1 MTPPPNAAFS
11 HIQIVSKASP
21 TSVADQNPFQPP
33 FRKPSLSQEA
43 DAAMADSTNVS
54 LLRSADSLA
63 NNALGTTF
71 AARARAAELQ
81 AARARKQLKD
91 KDNTREETSTTNH
104 EVMTFTRSR
113 SKGSKVWKPLNLN
126 ELPEVP
132 SDDQPELSR
141 SQSSTSIASSIHAKQ
156 HLNLRLNHSSHPF
169 PMLAKITA
177 IDQKAELSPA
187 SKKLAQSVAGYD
199 ASQWDPELVSGD
211 NSIVTV
217 SNANVSPQNR
227 IRSSSILELFPI
239 PVLTS
244 ESEDVKREGEYLQY
258 KQKALIAELTH
269 HLGVD
274 IKSTHGSI
282 DGDESPSAV
291 STDMEVL
298 PRFHCTRLPPTA
310 TVHHKMDTD
319 EDPFADSP
327 PSLPLSP
334 DSPPSQKPYSAELN
348 HSMPITNYSRFHY
361 PAVKG
366 TMKQSGSDTY
376 LTDRQHEHLETSTKQ
391 LPMLHMDTNFPPN
404 TYRKLSADQKKG
416 MLLEQLHA
424 IADSTISSGTVPAYR
439 RTVLHDPFAHNAM
452 RTERVETP
460 LAASVKTKSDLIIA
474 SDPLPWKERLVDVVP
489 TPSLSEADY
498 VRLETQQKMADDKS
512 SFPLPYHA
520 EISSDGGA
528 TSNHDNVELWWRTDN
543 RFKTLYPFVSQGQI
557 GQARANDAGYT
568 NTAGHPLLQ
577 ASYLDDSST
586 IKRQQNGATDLAEG
600 LLLPVLANLRTYLSS
615 GGHFDK
621 HGRVP
626 EWCIDQGARG
636 NESFFGE
643 DWGAP
648 PPRVGRDPRYQ
659 PIHHEGKFT
668 VFDNFGRKRSNDG
681 FPRRKMW

>member
-1 MTPPPNAAFS
+1 MRPPNAAFS

-21 TSVADQNPFQPP
+21 MSVADQNPFQPT

-43 DAAMADSTNVS
+43 DAAMADSTNIS
-54 LLRSADSLA
+54 LLKSADSLA

-91 KDNTREETSTTNH
+91 KDTTREETSTTVH

-113 SKGSKVWKPLNLN
+113 SKGSKAWKPLNLN
-126 ELPEVP
+126 ELPEVS
-132 SDDQPELSR
+132 SDGQPELSR
-141 SQSSTSIASSIHAKQ
+141 PQSSTSIASSVQAKQ
-156 HLNLRLNHSSHPF
+156 HLNLRFNHSSHPS
-169 PMLAKITA
+169 PMLARITA

-199 ASQWDPELVSGD
+199 ASQWDPELVTGD
-211 NSIVTV
+211 NSVITV
-217 SNANVSPQNR
+217 SNTNVSPQNR
-227 IRSSSILELFPI
+227 NRSSSILELLPI

-244 ESEDVKREGEYLQY
+244 ESEDVQRESEYLQH

-282 DGDESPSAV
+282 DGNESSSAGSADV
-291 STDMEVL
+291 EAL
-298 PRFHCTRLPPTA
+298 PRFHCTRVAPTVTA
-310 TVHHKMDTD
+310 HHKIDTD

-327 PSLPLSP
+327 PLLPMSP
-334 DSPPSQKPYSAELN
+334 NSPSSQDCFSAELN
-348 HSMPITNYSRFHY
+348 PSMPTTTCSRFHY

-366 TMKQSGSDTY
+366 TMKQNGP
-376 LTDRQHEHLETSTKQ
+376 DRHMTGRQYEHLDTSTKQ
-391 LPMLHMDTNFPPN
+391 LPMVHMDTSFPSN

-424 IADSTISSGTVPAYR
+424 IADSTISSGSVPAYR
-439 RTVLHDPFAHNAM
+439 RTVLHDPFAHIATT
-452 RTERVETP
+452 TEKVETP
-460 LAASVKTKSDLIIA
+460 LAASVKTKADLIIA

-498 VRLETQQKMADDKS
+498 VRLETQQKIVDDKS
-512 SFPLPYHA
+512 SLPLPYHA
-520 EISSDGGA
+520 GFSKDGGA
-528 TSNHDNVELWWRTDN
+528 TSTHGNVELWWRTDN
-543 RFKTLYPFVSQGQI
+543 RFKTLYPFVSQGQP
-557 GQARANDAGYT
+557 GQTRANDATYT
-568 NTAGHPLLQ
+568 NTSGYPLLEGGGF
-577 ASYLDDSST
+577 DDSLT
-586 IKRQQNGATDLAEG
+586 IKQQHDGATELAEG

-636 NESFFGE
+636 NESYFGE

-659 PIHHEGKFT
+659 PVHHEGKFA

-681 FPRRKMW
+681 FPRRNMW

>member
-1 MTPPPNAAFS
+1 M
-11 HIQIVSKASP
+11 
-21 TSVADQNPFQPP
+21 SVADQNPFQPT

-54 LLRSADSLA
+54 LLKSANSLA

-91 KDNTREETSTTNH
+91 KDTTREETSTTNH

-132 SDDQPELSR
+132 GEGQPELSR
-141 SQSSTSIASSIHAKQ
+141 SQSSTSVASGVHAKQ

-169 PMLAKITA
+169 PMLAKIIA
-177 IDQKAELSPA
+177 VDQKAELSPA
-187 SKKLAQSVAGYD
+187 SKRLAQSVAGYD
-199 ASQWDPELVSGD
+199 ASQWDPELVSDD
-211 NSIVTV
+211 NSIFTV
-217 SNANVSPQNR
+217 SNTNVSPQNR

-244 ESEDVKREGEYLQY
+244 ESEDVQREGEYLQH

-291 STDMEVL
+291 STDMDVNS
-298 PRFHCTRLPPTA
+298 RFHCTRLPPTA
-310 TVHHKMDTD
+310 TMHHKMDID

-327 PSLPLSP
+327 PSIPLSP
-334 DSPPSQKPYSAELN
+334 DSPPEKPHSAELN

-366 TMKQSGSDTY
+366 TMKQNGPGTY
-376 LTDRQHEHLETSTKQ
+376 LANRQHEHLETSTTQ
-391 LPMLHMDTNFPPN
+391 LPMIHMDTNFPPN

-424 IADSTISSGTVPAYR
+424 IADSTIASGTVPAYR

-452 RTERVETP
+452 RVEKAETP
-460 LAASVKTKSDLIIA
+460 PAASVKTKADLIIA

-498 VRLETQQKMADDKS
+498 ARLETQQKMVDEKS

-520 EISSDGGA
+520 ELSNDGGA
-528 TSNHDNVELWWRTDN
+528 TSNHDDVELWWRQDN
-543 RFKTLYPFVSQGQI
+543 RFKTLYPFASQCQS
-557 GQARANDAGYT
+557 GQARAHDT
-568 NTAGHPLLQ
+568 NTSGYPLLE
-577 ASYLDDSST
+577 AGCFDGSST
-586 IKRQQNGATDLAEG
+586 TKWQRNGATDFAGG

-668 VFDNFGRKRSNDG
+668 AFDNFGRKRSNDG